1 MVYRAIPV
9 VLPEQAF
16 LLLVSCEREHRGYK
30 KKGSMVEV
38 TNYGLIGLAA
48 ILVAAFY
55 CAYIDEA
62 PALGTN
68 KLLSFVTGAKMN
80 SSRLVEARV
89 ATAQSPE
96 RGQDEVLHG

>member
-1 MVYRAIPV
+1 M
-9 VLPEQAF
+9 
-16 LLLVSCEREHRGYK
+16 
-30 KKGSMVEV
+30 

-68 KLLSFVTGAKMN
+68 KLLSVVTGAKVIF
-80 SSRLVEARV
+80 SRLVEARA
-89 ATAQSPE
+89 ATAPSSE
-96 RGQDEVLHG
+96 RGQDEALHG